1 MREKLSKIFVKC
13 KALVVSAVVSA
24 SLFAMGAV
32 ASAADTSSGSDSV
45 TMKSMLTDAGNTL
58 ISSFNDLVQTMIPVI
73 MGIIGG
79 GIVVFGL
86 MAMFKLAKKIFA
98 KVTG

>member
-1 MREKLSKIFVKC
+1 MLKKAKKVFGKC
-13 KALVVSAVVSA
+13 KAFVIGAIATVSSC
-24 SLFAMGAV
+24 AMAAV
-32 ASAADTSSGSDSV
+32 ASAATSDTSDSV
-45 TMKSMLTDAGNTL
+45 TMKSMLSDAGTTL

-86 MAMFKLAKKIFA
+86 MAMFKLAKKIFS